1 VYLGDHVSIGSPVA
15 MKVLHE
21 NLARYP
27 ALVRRIH
34 AEARAVNLIG
44 HENIVSIFDLNAEP
58 PRPARCRPTKP

>member
-1 VYLGDHVSIGSPVA
+1 